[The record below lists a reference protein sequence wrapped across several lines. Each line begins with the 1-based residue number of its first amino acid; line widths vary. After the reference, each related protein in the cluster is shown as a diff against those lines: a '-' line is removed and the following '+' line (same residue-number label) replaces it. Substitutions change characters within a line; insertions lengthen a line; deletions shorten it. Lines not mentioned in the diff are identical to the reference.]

1 MVRTS
6 QVDNMGES
14 ASMSHGG
21 PALEGSAYLQQN
33 SSMGKLKAG
42 SPGQVPAQQASQM
55 PISTTM
61 TPDLSQKFIFF
72 NKEQQNKK
80 RKSLNN
86 TSKEVI

>member
-1 MVRTS
+1 
-6 QVDNMGES
+6 
-14 ASMSHGG
+14 
-21 PALEGSAYLQQN
+21 
-33 SSMGKLKAG
+33 MGKLKAG
-42 SPGQVPAQQASQM
+42 SPGHAPAHQANQM